1 MSKRTLGL
9 IIFLVILTVILLYIA
24 IVPKKPQPT
33 PVAISPTIIASITP
47 KPVGHTTLSLLP
59 NPLVVSSNSA
69 SIDVVVDSNGDQLT
83 AVQAEISF
91 DPKVITPTTI
101 TEGNFFNTPLELLKK
116 IDVENGRISYA
127 VATPPNAGSKS
138 GKGTVATI
146 NFTINPQSTVNQTTL
161 TLLPKSI
168 ATAERIYDSVLIK
181 SEGTTIIITPQ
192 K

>member
-9 IIFLVILTVILLYIA
+9 IIFLVILTAILLYIA
-24 IVPKKPQPT
+24 IAPGKPQSA
-33 PVAISPTIIASITP
+33 PVTTAPTITAFVTP
-47 KPVGHTTLSLLP
+47 KPAGHTTLSLLP
-59 NPLVVSSNSA
+59 NPLVVSSTSA
-69 SIDVVVDSNGDQLT
+69 SVDVVVDSNGDQLT
-83 AVQAEISF
+83 AVQAEIAF
-91 DPKVITPTTI
+91 DPKVITPTII
-101 TEGNFFNTPLELLKK
+101 TEGNFFSTPLELLKK
-116 IDVENGRISYA
+116 IDVENGTISYA

-168 ATAERIYDSVLIK
+168 ATAERIYDSVLVK
-181 SEGTTIIITPQ
+181 SEGTTVVI